1 FLTLNSVFLRSR
13 YMSTSIQVAY
23 RKKKSKLLIL
33 CNFGID
39 VKGVFF
45 KCLSKAKQKII
56 VEEKML

>member
-1 FLTLNSVFLRSR
+1 
-13 YMSTSIQVAY
+13 MSTSIQVAY

-39 VKGVFF
+39 VKGDFF